1 MLWMHTMRPKRNFA
15 KKMKKMKMCVSI
27 AVVFTD
33 LSATTKTSY
42 VTSSVEEI
50 PNSMTSS
57 GAPGSEEG
65 LVMTSA
71 TPESPIS
78 AQLIQS
84 TIAPFT
90 RINRIGF
97 RFIYL
102 IWLAEKTK
110 DQNVTN
116 VSRGIWEFAY
126 KIKGNQW
133 NRLRKLRPITNIKQ
147 KRIPM
152 INKLS
157 AQTVD
162 PIDSFIV
169 MIIKIESGKTTP
181 KSRHIERMDHNV
193 IRLFQIIITR
203 LEKNI

>member
-1 MLWMHTMRPKRNFA
+1 
-15 KKMKKMKMCVSI
+15 MCVSI
-27 AVVFTD
+27 AVVFFTD

-42 VTSSVEEI
+42 VTSSVEETL
-50 PNSMTSS
+50 NSMTSS

-84 TIAPFT
+84 TIAPFI
-90 RINRIGF
+90 RMNRIGF

-102 IWLAEKTK
+102 ICLIEKPK
-110 DQNVTN
+110 DQNATN
-116 VSRGIWEFAY
+116 VSRGIWEFVY
-126 KIKGNQW
+126 KTKGNQW
-133 NRLRKLRPITNIKQ
+133 NRLRKLITNIKQ

-157 AQTVD
+157 ALTVD

-169 MIIKIESGKTTP
+169 MIRKIESGKTTP

-193 IRLFQIIITR
+193 IRLFQMLITG